1 MEVFAEIGEGR
12 LAKSVDGKAPAIT
25 DVHLVHVQLENL
37 LFREALLELHRHHR
51 FGQFAA
57 PRPLRAKE
65 ETPRHLHG
73 QRAGALQVRFV
84 AQVGPRR
91 AQNAHGIET
100 GVLEKSLVFRG
111 ENRVQERLRNVGVAH
126 RPALFARTIKQIRD
140 QLGLDVRARK
150 LVAAAERPDGTDGL
164 AGKLDL

>member
-1 MEVFAEIGEGR
+1 MAKLPR
-12 LAKSVDGKAPAIT
+12 LPTYTSFMYSSKICSFEKRCSSCIDTIVSASLRPHVLSV
-25 DVHLVHVQLENL
+25 L
-37 LFREALLELHRHHR
+37 
-51 FGQFAA
+51 
-57 PRPLRAKE
+57 E

-100 GVLEKSLVFRG
+100 GVPEKSLVFRG